1 MGIRVLASLICY
13 LTNRKYLSAREK
25 KKEKKKK
32 GEMRKRER
40 KQKKKEGREG
50 KMKKE

>member
-13 LTNRKYLSAREK
+13 LTNRKYLSVRGK